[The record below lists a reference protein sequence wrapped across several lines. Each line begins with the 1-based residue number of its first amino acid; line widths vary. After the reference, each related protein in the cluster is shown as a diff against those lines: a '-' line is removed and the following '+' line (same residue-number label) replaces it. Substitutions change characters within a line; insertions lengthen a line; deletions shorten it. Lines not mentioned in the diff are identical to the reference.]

1 MKKSIEIEANTK
13 PQFSGHETFALRHGW
28 LKKYFDLVKESHQQE
43 KTEGSPQTTLDQ
55 AIIKLGVGKNMLSS
69 MKYWALAVGMINKEN
84 KLSPEYQ
91 EILEDTGLDPWLEN
105 SNTLWFIHYQL
116 STNPS
121 LFLYYM
127 VFNHIDLFKFDKDDL
142 KKFIKSKY
150 LFYKY
155 DTKYKYFQAELNEQT
170 LEKDIDCLLRLYSV
184 SFNQSHLSSKISYEE
199 KIESPMTELLL
210 IELNSKGQYDFKYK
224 SKSNLSIYT
233 FIYALLLLYKR
244 HNANSINFDTICYD
258 PLSPGRI
265 FVLDENTVA
274 YYIQLLRKD
283 WSQYFKW
290 DETAGLK
297 TLAFIFDQDT
307 KQDHLIEKLAFDI
320 FKKNYTHSQIKNDKE
335 VSK

>member
-1 MKKSIEIEANTK
+1 MKKSTEIEENTK
-13 PQFSGHETFALRHGW
+13 PQFSGHETFSLRHGW
-28 LKKYFDLVKESHQQE
+28 LKKYFDLVIEMNQQ
-43 KTEGSPQTTLDQ
+43 KQDDSQQISIDQ

-84 KLSPEYQ
+84 KINHKYQ

-116 STNPS
+116 ATNPS

-127 VFNHIDLFKFDKDDL
+127 FFNHINISKFDKDEL

-150 LFYKY
+150 SNYKHHS
-155 DTKYKYFQAELNEQT
+155 KYKYFQSELNEQT
-170 LEKDIDCLLRLYSV
+170 LEKDIDCFLRLYTV
-184 SFNQSHLSSKISYEE
+184 SFNQSNMSSKISDEE

-210 IELNSKGQYDFKYK
+210 IELNAKGQYDFKYK

-244 HNANSINFDTICYD
+244 YNANSINFDTICYD
-258 PLSPGRI
+258 PNSPGRI
-265 FVLDENTVA
+265 FALDENAVA
-274 YYIQLLRKD
+274 YYIQLLKRD
-283 WSQYFKW
+283 WIQYFKW

-297 TLAFIFDQDT
+297 TLAFVLEQDQ
-307 KQDHLIEKLAFDI
+307 KQDDFIEKLAFDI
-320 FKKNYTHSQIKNDKE
+320 FKKNYITQEIKKDENK
-335 VSK
+335 SK